1 MSTFTAK
8 DKDFEQR
15 IRDSF
20 SRQTFMKT
28 LGAKL
33 KEVRAGYCEIEV
45 PYKKELTQQHE
56 FLHAGVIG
64 TIADTSAGYAAFS
77 LFAADSSVLTVE
89 YKLNLMSPGD
99 GEKVIAKA
107 QVLKYG
113 KTLTICRSDVFVVK
127 NGVEKICAAAQV
139 TLIELSN
146 RKDG

>member
-1 MSTFTAK
+1 MLFNAQ

-20 SRQTFMKT
+20 SRQAFMKT

-33 KEVRAGYCEIEV
+33 GEIRAGYCEIEV
-45 PYKKELTQQHE
+45 PFKKELTQQHE

-77 LFAADSSVLTVE
+77 LFAADSTVLTVE

-99 GEKVIAKA
+99 GEKLIAKS

-127 NGVEKICAAAQV
+127 NGIEKICAAAQV

-146 RKDG
+146 RKDA